1 MEKLTKKVLKKEE
14 GSDFALEQLEAL
26 EKMSPTSLK
35 VTFCQIRHGKKL
47 QFSEVF
53 PVEFRLC
60 QRFIADHDFHEG
72 CRAILIDKDKNPK
85 WQPSTLKEVSEAK
98 VEYYFSKFDENKEE
112 LIV

>member
-26 EKMSPTSLK
+26 EKM
-35 VTFCQIRHGKKL
+35 
-47 QFSEVF
+47 VF